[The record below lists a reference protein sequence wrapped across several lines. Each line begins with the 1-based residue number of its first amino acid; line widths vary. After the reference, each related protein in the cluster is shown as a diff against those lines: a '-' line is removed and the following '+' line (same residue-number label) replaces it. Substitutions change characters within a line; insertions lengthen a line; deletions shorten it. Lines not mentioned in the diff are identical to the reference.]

1 MSRNIIS
8 PSKEEEGK
16 LLQYFNTGDYKNAE
30 ILAQEI
36 TNKYPNHPFGWRIL
50 SIILAM
56 IGKFEN
62 SLIASQKLIEIAPE
76 IPSSY
81 INMGGSYQALR
92 KFQDSEKYYRH
103 AIYLDNRN
111 LSANLNLGIVLFKLN
126 RKEESEEV
134 LKKVL
139 LIDFDPQA
147 NSSSSIGLEVSA
159 ETKTIYDLLSDS
171 IELEECIHKSK
182 LSFLDI
188 IPSHID
194 LVGIEIEYVNVM
206 EREYLLRKAIEKI
219 KVDYDFIIIDCPPS
233 LGLLTINALSASD
246 SVIIPIQCEYLALEG
261 LGKLLNTI
269 KNIQKIHNKNLSIE
283 GLLLTM
289 YDTRLNLSNQVRKE
303 VKIHFNEMVFKT
315 VIYRNVK
322 LGEAT
327 SFGKSI
333 IDYDVSSRGA
343 NNYLNLAKELLLK
356 F

>member
-1 MSRNIIS
+1 MGKVIAIS
-8 PSKEEEGK
+8 NQKGGVGK
-16 LLQYFNTGDYKNAE
+16 T
-30 ILAQEI
+30 
-36 TNKYPNHPFGWRIL
+36 TT
-50 SIILAM
+50 SV
-56 IGKFEN
+56 
-62 SLIASQKLIEIAPE
+62 
-76 IPSSY
+76 
-81 INMGGSYQALR
+81 
-92 KFQDSEKYYRH
+92 
-103 AIYLDNRN
+103 N
-111 LSANLNLGIVLFKLN
+111 LSASLAAY
-126 RKEESEEV
+126 E
-134 LKKVL
+134 KKVL
-139 LIDFDPQA
+139 LIDFDPPA

-333 IDYDVSSRGA
+333 IDYDVI
-343 NNYLNLAKELLLK
+343 LNL
-356 F
+356 

>member
-1 MSRNIIS
+1 MGKVIAIS
-8 PSKEEEGK
+8 NQKGGVGK
-16 LLQYFNTGDYKNAE
+16 T
-30 ILAQEI
+30 
-36 TNKYPNHPFGWRIL
+36 TT
-50 SIILAM
+50 SV
-56 IGKFEN
+56 
-62 SLIASQKLIEIAPE
+62 
-76 IPSSY
+76 
-81 INMGGSYQALR
+81 
-92 KFQDSEKYYRH
+92 
-103 AIYLDNRN
+103 N
-111 LSANLNLGIVLFKLN
+111 LSASLAAY
-126 RKEESEEV
+126 E
-134 LKKVL
+134 KKVL

-269 KNIQKIHNKNLSIE
+269 KNKNLSIE

>member
-1 MSRNIIS
+1 VGKVIAIS
-8 PSKEEEGK
+8 NQKGGVGK
-16 LLQYFNTGDYKNAE
+16 T
-30 ILAQEI
+30 
-36 TNKYPNHPFGWRIL
+36 TT
-50 SIILAM
+50 SV
-56 IGKFEN
+56 
-62 SLIASQKLIEIAPE
+62 
-76 IPSSY
+76 
-81 INMGGSYQALR
+81 
-92 KFQDSEKYYRH
+92 
-103 AIYLDNRN
+103 N
-111 LSANLNLGIVLFKLN
+111 LSASLAAY
-126 RKEESEEV
+126 E
-134 LKKVL
+134 KKVL

-219 KVDYDFIIIDCPPS
+219 KDDYDFIIIDCPPS

>member
-1 MSRNIIS
+1 MGRVIAIS
-8 PSKEEEGK
+8 NQKGGVGK
-16 LLQYFNTGDYKNAE
+16 T
-30 ILAQEI
+30 
-36 TNKYPNHPFGWRIL
+36 TT
-50 SIILAM
+50 SV
-56 IGKFEN
+56 
-62 SLIASQKLIEIAPE
+62 
-76 IPSSY
+76 
-81 INMGGSYQALR
+81 
-92 KFQDSEKYYRH
+92 
-103 AIYLDNRN
+103 N
-111 LSANLNLGIVLFKLN
+111 LSASLAAY
-126 RKEESEEV
+126 E
-134 LKKVL
+134 KKVL

-171 IELEECIHKSK
+171 VELEECIHKSK

-219 KVDYDFIIIDCPPS
+219 KVNYDFIIIDCPPS

>member
-1 MSRNIIS
+1 MGKVIAIS
-8 PSKEEEGK
+8 NQKGGVGK
-16 LLQYFNTGDYKNAE
+16 T
-30 ILAQEI
+30 
-36 TNKYPNHPFGWRIL
+36 TT
-50 SIILAM
+50 SV
-56 IGKFEN
+56 
-62 SLIASQKLIEIAPE
+62 
-76 IPSSY
+76 
-81 INMGGSYQALR
+81 
-92 KFQDSEKYYRH
+92 
-103 AIYLDNRN
+103 N
-111 LSANLNLGIVLFKLN
+111 LSASLAAY
-126 RKEESEEV
+126 E
-134 LKKVL
+134 KKVL

-194 LVGIEIEYVNVM
+194 LVGIEIEYVNVI

>member
-1 MSRNIIS
+1 MGKVIAIS
-8 PSKEEEGK
+8 NQKGGVGK
-16 LLQYFNTGDYKNAE
+16 T
-30 ILAQEI
+30 
-36 TNKYPNHPFGWRIL
+36 TT
-50 SIILAM
+50 SV
-56 IGKFEN
+56 
-62 SLIASQKLIEIAPE
+62 
-76 IPSSY
+76 
-81 INMGGSYQALR
+81 
-92 KFQDSEKYYRH
+92 
-103 AIYLDNRN
+103 N
-111 LSANLNLGIVLFKLN
+111 LSASLAAY
-126 RKEESEEV
+126 E
-134 LKKVL
+134 KKVL

-219 KVDYDFIIIDCPPS
+219 KDDYDFIIIDCPPS